1 MIPEA
6 GFWLFQLFSAF
17 LVLETRATERWEE
30 CPVLAISVPIAVE
43 DCRGRCKIFGSGPVR
58 EHCRG
63 FRSPVGDPPLDM
75 GMGFLGDELEG

>member
-1 MIPEA
+1 MSRR
-6 GFWLFQLFSAF
+6 GTCLKLCS
-17 LVLETRATERWEE
+17 WEE

-75 GMGFLGDELEG
+75 GMGFLGDELEGFGW